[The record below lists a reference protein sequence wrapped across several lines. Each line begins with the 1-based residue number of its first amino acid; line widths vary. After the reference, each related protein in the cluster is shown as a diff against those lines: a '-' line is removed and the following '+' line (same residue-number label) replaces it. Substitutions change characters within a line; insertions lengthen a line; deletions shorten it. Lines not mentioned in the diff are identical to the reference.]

1 VDQFLVLQLEVV
13 GVQQNLQLQ
22 PVVVVLVAVVHMS
35 FQPVHPNI
43 GDLVMVMLEV
53 ILQ

>member
-1 VDQFLVLQLEVV
+1 MV

-35 FQPVHPNI
+35 FLLEIYQGNTGVP
-43 GDLVMVMLEV
+43 VMVMLEV
-53 ILQ
+53 IHQ